1 MMARMLARAS
11 VAISIVASL
20 LAPTGCA
27 SARAPKSK
35 SEPPDQFL
43 APLSDAIQ
51 GRALVNAMTRVAEW
65 QLANPS
71 SHKPYEWHV
80 APFWS
85 GLARFAPVTA
95 SPDRYFNAIRKNGE
109 ANDWK
114 PGPRPLHADDNAITQ
129 SYFLLYERTHDRRMI
144 EPALGRFDA
153 MVPLPFSEALDFSNE
168 KTSREWVWCDALFMT
183 PPALALASRA
193 IGEHKYIDLMNRLW
207 WKTTDYLYDKDEHLY
222 YRDSRFFDQRSPS
235 GRKIFWSRGNG
246 WVFAGLAL
254 VLEYLPPDD
263 PARPRLEAL
272 FKEMAPA
279 VLRAQGPDGYW
290 PSSLLDPAQVPGPET
305 SGTGFFTFG
314 FAWGINHG
322 LLDRGT
328 YEPPAQKGWSAL
340 VRAVHPDGKLGYVQ
354 QVGASPEPT
363 SAETTEIYGIGALLH
378 AGTELHRMVSGR

>member
-1 MMARMLARAS
+1 MAAC
-11 VAISIVASL
+11 VAWAMAVL
-20 LAPTGCA
+20 GCA
-27 SARAPKSK
+27 SAPGGSQKPAAGVSV
-35 SEPPDQFL
+35 SMI
-43 APLSDAIQ
+43 DAIEP
-51 GRALVNAMTRVAEW
+51 RALVMAMTRVAEW

-85 GLARFAPVTA
+85 GLARFAPIAT
-95 SPDRYFNAIRKNGE
+95 SPDRYLDAVRRNGE
-109 ANDWK
+109 ANQWK

-129 SYFLLYERTHDRRMI
+129 SYFLLYERTRDRPMI
-144 EPALGRFDA
+144 APALARFDA
-153 MVPLPFSEALDFSNE
+153 MVPLPFNESLEFSNE

-183 PPALALASRA
+183 PPALALATRA
-193 IGEHKYIDLMNRLW
+193 TGDHTYIDLMNRLW
-207 WKTTDYLYDKDEHLY
+207 WKTTDYLYDKQEHLY

-235 GRKIFWSRGNG
+235 SKKIFWSRGNG

-254 VLEYLPPDD
+254 VLEYLPETD
-263 PARPRLEAL
+263 PSRARLVGL

-290 PSSLLDPAQVPGPET
+290 TSSLLDPAQVPGPET

-322 LLDRGT
+322 LLDRGR
-328 YEPPAQKGWSAL
+328 YEPAARRGWSAL
-340 VRAVHPDGKLGYVQ
+340 VRAVKPDGKLGYVQ

-363 SAETTEIYGIGALLH
+363 SADTTEIYGAGAFLH
-378 AGTELHRMVSGR
+378 AGTELHRMR

>member
-1 MMARMLARAS
+1 MRIALAIA
-11 VAISIVASL
+11 AA
-20 LAPTGCA
+20 A
-27 SARAPKSK
+27 SAAAVLACGSNPGGTRRPASAGPVTVADAL
-35 SEPPDQFL
+35 EP
-43 APLSDAIQ
+43 
-51 GRALVNAMTRVAEW
+51 RALVVAMTKVAEW

-85 GLARFAPVTA
+85 GLARFAPITP
-95 SPDRYFNAIRKNGE
+95 SPDGYFDAIRKNGE
-109 ANDWK
+109 ANEWK

-144 EPALGRFDA
+144 EPALARFDA
-153 MVPLPFSEALDFSNE
+153 MVPLPFSEPLDFSNE

-193 IGEHKYIDLMNRLW
+193 TGEHRYIDLMHRLW
-207 WKTTDYLYDKDEHLY
+207 WKTTDYLYDKDEHFY

-235 GRKIFWSRGNG
+235 GKKIFWSRGNG

-263 PARPRLEAL
+263 PARPRLVAL

-279 VLRAQGPDGYW
+279 VLHAQAPGGYW

-322 LLDRGT
+322 LLDRAT
-328 YEPPAQKGWSAL
+328 YEPAARKGWSAL

-363 SAETTEIYGIGALLH
+363 SADTTEIYGIGALLH

>member
-1 MMARMLARAS
+1 MRMTLAI
-11 VAISIVASL
+11 AIA
-20 LAPTGCA
+20 A
-27 SARAPKSK
+27 SAAAVLACGSSPGGTRKPATAAPVTVADAL
-35 SEPPDQFL
+35 EP
-43 APLSDAIQ
+43 
-51 GRALVNAMTRVAEW
+51 RALVAAMTKVAEW

-85 GLARFAPVTA
+85 GLARFAPIATG
-95 SPDRYFNAIRKNGE
+95 PDRYFDAIRKNGE
-109 ANDWK
+109 ANEWK

-129 SYFLLYERTHDRRMI
+129 SYFLLYARTHDRRMI
-144 EPALGRFDA
+144 EPALARFDA
-153 MVPLPFSEALDFSNE
+153 MVPLPFSEPLDFSNE

-183 PPALALASRA
+183 PPALALASKA
-193 IGEHKYIDLMNRLW
+193 TGEHKYIDLMDRLW
-207 WKTTDYLYDKDEHLY
+207 WKTTDYLYDKDERLY

-263 PARPRLEAL
+263 PARPRLVSL

-322 LLDRGT
+322 LLDRAT
-328 YEPPAQKGWSAL
+328 YEPPARKGWSAL
-340 VRAVHPDGKLGYVQ
+340 IRAVHPDGKLGYVQ

-363 SAETTEIYGIGALLH
+363 SADTTEIYGIGAFLH
-378 AGTELHRMVSGR
+378 AGTELHRLAGGR

>member
-1 MMARMLARAS
+1 MRIALAIA
-11 VAISIVASL
+11 AA
-20 LAPTGCA
+20 A
-27 SARAPKSK
+27 SAAAALACGSNPGGTRRPASAGPVTVADAL
-35 SEPPDQFL
+35 EP
-43 APLSDAIQ
+43 
-51 GRALVNAMTRVAEW
+51 RALVVAMTKVAEW

-85 GLARFAPVTA
+85 GLARFAPVTT
-95 SPDRYFNAIRKNGE
+95 SPDRYFDAIRKNGE

-129 SYFLLYERTHDRRMI
+129 SYFLLNERTHDRRMI
-144 EPALGRFDA
+144 EAALARFDA
-153 MVPLPFSEALDFSNE
+153 MVPLPFSEPLDFSNE

-193 IGEHKYIDLMNRLW
+193 TGDHKYIDLMNRLW
-207 WKTTDYLYDKDEHLY
+207 WKTTDYLYDKGEHFY

-235 GRKIFWSRGNG
+235 GKKIFWSRGNG

-263 PARPRLEAL
+263 AARPRLVAL

-279 VLRAQGPDGYW
+279 VLHAQGPEGYW

-322 LLDRGT
+322 LLDRAT
-328 YEPPAQKGWSAL
+328 YEPAARKGWSAL
-340 VRAVHPDGKLGYVQ
+340 VGAVHPDGKLGYVQ